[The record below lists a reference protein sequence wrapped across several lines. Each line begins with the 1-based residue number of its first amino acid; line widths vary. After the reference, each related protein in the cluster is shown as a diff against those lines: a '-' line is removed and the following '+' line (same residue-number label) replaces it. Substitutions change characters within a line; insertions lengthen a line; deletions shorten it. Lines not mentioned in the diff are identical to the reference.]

1 MENQTN
7 KERKWKPRFSK
18 DLKGIG
24 LPAVFICFGFLSPL
38 HAGSLNRMAI
48 VEISNSAKAMI
59 ILQQQTTLEGTVKD
73 DEGNPL
79 PGANVVVKGSTRGVV
94 ADFDGNFS
102 INAEVGETLEISY
115 IGFKTLE
122 VPVENSEALTV
133 SLETDAASL
142 EEVVVV
148 GYGTQKKKDLTGA
161 VSRVKAEDF
170 APGANTNA
178 VQLLNGAAAGVNVSQ
193 ISSAPGGGIKIQVR
207 GAGSINSANDVLFV
221 VDGLPGVDPNSLSP
235 DDIES
240 IDVLK
245 DASAASIYG
254 TRAANG
260 VVLITTKQGKGK
272 PQLSYSSYLG
282 MQAIE
287 GQLDVLGGSDYQE
300 LVNLRAGSAVYSDAE
315 IAAAGVGTNWQDQIF
330 RSAPIQNHQ
339 VSLSGGSENGS
350 YYLGLNYFDQEG
362 VVKSTSDQK
371 YNVRLNVTSNPFE
384 RLKISTNLNFTRQST
399 DEVLFSN
406 AANDFAGPIN
416 TAIQFD
422 PSLPA
427 GLNAN
432 GRYYMNPNIALDNPV
447 ALVEGIS
454 QEEVSS
460 RFYGSL
466 TADLEV
472 VKNLTATV
480 RLGAELKNGR
490 TDFYRSRVTQIG
502 LSNGGDGVV
511 GSSRDN
517 PSEYTH
523 WLTEY
528 LLKYENTFNEKHD
541 FSILGGATFE
551 EFLTR
556 RVGGS
561 SAGFLSDVT
570 GTNLLQSGDG
580 ELRDNVSSSKT
591 KNQLNGF
598 LGRVTYGF
606 DSRYLLTASIRVDG
620 SSRFSDA
627 NKYGFFPSASL
638 GWRVS
643 EESFFENIEWF
654 NDLKFRVGYG
664 ELGNQGINNFETRQT
679 LVAGGN
685 SVFGGAVSQG
695 VVPARLPNPDL
706 TWETTSEVNVGM
718 DFGLFN
724 NRISGSI
731 DYYNRK
737 TSDQLFVKPLPSV
750 VGFSGVRTNFGE
762 VSNKGLEIAIAS
774 KNLTGE
780 LKWNTNFNIAFLKNE
795 TTKLPDFTEELIGGN
810 IGTFISN
817 YLIVREGDPLYS
829 FYGYEINGIF
839 QEGDD
844 IENSPTPNVEG
855 YAPGMPRFV
864 DQNSDGL
871 IDDEDRV
878 VLGDPFQDLNFGINN
893 SFEYKGIS
901 LSFYING
908 VQGIETLNAN
918 ITESLYPT
926 NDARNSISRFYQDR
940 WTPENPS
947 NTLPSGVNASLYGG
961 ARAINSLT
969 VLDASFV
976 RLKNVTLGYNIPMD
990 NINILKSLRI
1000 YVAADNLVTITNF
1013 EGFDPDASAT
1023 GEGIVKVNY
1032 NTYPLAKT
1040 IRLGFDVKF

>member
-1 MENQTN
+1 MKNQ
-7 KERKWKPRFSK
+7 KECSRQPILEIRKLSKILILFVFLISGVLWKLSARE
-18 DLKGIG
+18 LKKVDTVPYETSI
-24 LPAVFICFGFLSPL
+24 PVIK
-38 HAGSLNRMAI
+38 H
-48 VEISNSAKAMI
+48 
-59 ILQQQTTLEGTVKD
+59 QQSTLEGSVTD
-73 DEGNPL
+73 SDGNPL
-79 PGANVVVKGSTRGVV
+79 PGANVIVKGTTRGVTT
-94 ADFDGNFS
+94 DFDGNFT
-102 INAEVGETLEISY
+102 IKADVGETLEISY
-115 IGFKTLE
+115 IGMQKQE
-122 VPVENSEALTV
+122 VLIENTEALSITMEVDSEA
-133 SLETDAASL
+133 L

-148 GYGTQKKKDLTGA
+148 GYGTQKKRDLTGSIA
-161 VSRVKAEDF
+161 RVQAEDF
-170 APGANTNA
+170 APGTNSNA
-178 VQLLNGAAAGVNVSQ
+178 VQLLNGSAAGVNVSQ

-207 GAGSINSANDVLFV
+207 GAGSINSSNNVLFV
-221 VDGLPGVDPNSLSP
+221 VDGLPGVDPSSLSP

-260 VVLITTKQGKGK
+260 VVLITTKQGKGE

-282 MQAIE
+282 MQEIE
-287 GQLDVLGGSDYQE
+287 GQLDVLGAQDYQE
-300 LVNLRAGSAVYSDAE
+300 LVNLRAGSEVYSNAE
-315 IAAAGVGTNWQDQIF
+315 IASAGDGTNWQEEIF

-339 VSLSGGSENGS
+339 ISLSGGSEKGS

-384 RLKISTNLNFTRQST
+384 RLKVSTNLNFTRQSVN
-399 DEVLFSN
+399 EILFSN

-427 GLNAN
+427 GLNSN
-432 GRYYMNPNIALDNPV
+432 GRYFMNPNIALDNPV
-447 ALVEGIS
+447 ALIEGITD
-454 QEEVSS
+454 EEVSS

-472 VKNLTATV
+472 LKNLTATI
-480 RLGAELKNGR
+480 RLGAEIKNGR

-502 LSNGGDGVV
+502 LSNGGDGGI
-511 GSSRDN
+511 GSSNDN
-517 PSEYTH
+517 PSEFTH

-541 FSILGGATFE
+541 FSVLGGATFE

-556 RVGGS
+556 RVGAS

-598 LGRVTYGF
+598 LGRMTYGF
-606 DSRYLLTASIRVDG
+606 DGRYLLTASIRVDG

-643 EESFFENIEWF
+643 EEAFFEKIDWF
-654 NDLKFRVGYG
+654 NALKLRVGYG
-664 ELGNQGINNFETRQT
+664 ELGNQGIGNFETRQT

-685 SVFGGAVSQG
+685 SVFGGAIAQG

-706 TWETTSEVNVGM
+706 TWETTAEVNVGM

-724 NRISGSI
+724 NRVSGSV

-737 TSDQLFVKPLPSV
+737 TTDQLFVKPLPSV

-762 VSNKGLEIAIAS
+762 VVNKGLEIAVS
-774 KNLTGE
+774 TVNLTGE

-795 TTKLPDFTEELIGGN
+795 TTQLPDFTEEIIGGN

-829 FYGYEINGIF
+829 FYGYEIDGIF

-844 IENSPTPNVEG
+844 IENSPTPNVNG

-864 DQNSDGL
+864 DQNDDGI

-878 VLGDPFQDLNFGINN
+878 ILGDPFQDLNFGINN
-893 SFEYKGIS
+893 TFEYKGIS
-901 LSFYING
+901 LSFFING

-918 ITESLYPT
+918 VTESLYPT
-926 NDARNSISRFYQDR
+926 NDARNSISRYYLDR

-969 VLDASFV
+969 VLDASFI
-976 RLKNVTLGYNIPMD
+976 RLKNVTLGYNFPMD
-990 NINILKSLRI
+990 NIDVLNSLRVYI
-1000 YVAADNLVTITNF
+1000 AAENMVTITDF

-1023 GEGIVKVNY
+1023 GEGVVKVNY